1 MKKLMMMLAILLVA
15 GAASAASYN
24 WTWAQAEDED
34 GNFITGGMISLYW
47 VGDVGGTAIT
57 SGNVVGGAATGTL
70 AYDATWNTQS
80 IVVRWAV
87 PALPGGGAAY
97 VDAAFGPGAM
107 GGLAGDNSPADYTL
121 LGGWMGFAFNAAVT
135 AAGQG
140 GSTFNWNNSSTGWTA
155 VPEPTSFALLALG
168 AAAIGLRRRIRK

>member
-24 WTWAQAEDED
+24 WTWSTAEDED
-34 GNFITGGMISLYW
+34 GGYITAGMISLYW
-47 VGDVGGTAIT
+47 STDVGGTAIT
-57 SGNVVGGAATGTL
+57 SGNVVGGTASGTL
-70 AYDATWNTQS
+70 NYDGTWNTKS

-87 PALPGGGAAY
+87 PAQPVGGSMY
-97 VDAAFGPGAM
+97 VDAAFGSGSM
-107 GGLAGDNSPADYTL
+107 SGLVGDGNPDDGTK
-121 LGGWMGFAFNAAVT
+121 LGGWLNYAFNSAAGT
-135 AAGQG
+135 AGQG